1 LVGVRLV
8 IAPDK
13 FKGTLSAREVAGAI
27 AAGVRRARSDATID
41 VRPMAD
47 GGEGTVEALRA
58 GMGGRLETH
67 IVPGP
72 LCAPLPAPLV
82 RFRDA
87 QVALE
92 AASAAGLWLFDGRPF
107 DGLDASTHGVGDLM
121 RRAVA
126 HGHTQSII
134 VGVGGTATTD
144 GGTGAAAAVGWRF
157 MDARGGELRPCGRRL
172 TDIARIHRPRERIQC
187 RVLGACDVTNPL
199 LGDHGAAR
207 VFAPQKGAS
216 EDDVALLEEGLSNLA
231 GLIRNDLG
239 LDVADVPGAGA
250 GGGLGAGLV
259 AFFDAELRRGFDL
272 VADASGLQHAL
283 DGAEA
288 VITGEGRLDRQ
299 SLAGKTAIGVA
310 RAARTA
316 GVPCHIIA
324 GEVELDGA
332 TLRAEGIASAVSL
345 VERAGAHRAMHDPA
359 TALADAAAELV
370 AKLEAQEPL

>member
-1 LVGVRLV
+1 VRIV

-13 FKGTLSAREVAGAI
+13 FKGTLSAGQAAEAI
-27 AAGVRRARSDATID
+27 AAGVQRVRADVTVD

-58 GMGGRLETH
+58 AMGGQLERHT
-67 IVPGP
+67 VSGP
-72 LCAPLPAPLV
+72 MGISLHATLA
-82 RFRDA
+82 RFGDG

-92 AASAAGLWLFDGRPF
+92 AATAAGLWLFDGRPF
-107 DGLDASTHGVGDLM
+107 DALDASTHGVGELM

-134 VGVGGTATTD
+134 VGVGGTSTTD

-157 MDARGGELRPCGRRL
+157 MDARGRELRPCGRRL
-172 TDIARIHRPRERIQC
+172 TDIARIDRPRWTSPC
-187 RVLGACDVTNPL
+187 RVVGACDVTNPL
-199 LGDHGAAR
+199 VGEDGAAR
-207 VFAPQKGAS
+207 VFGPQKGAS
-216 EDDVALLEEGLSNLA
+216 EGEVALLEEGLSNLA
-231 GLIRNDLG
+231 DRIRIDLG
-239 LDVADVPGAGA
+239 VDVPDVPGSGA

-259 AFFDAELRRGFDL
+259 AFFSAELRPGFDL
-272 VADASGLQHAL
+272 VADATGLQHAI

-310 RAARTA
+310 RAARSA

-324 GEVELDGA
+324 GAVELDEA
-332 TLRAEGIASAVSL
+332 TLGAEGVSSVLSL
-345 VERAGAHRAMHDPA
+345 VERTGTHRALHDPA
-359 TALADAAAELV
+359 RALADAAANLIDT
-370 AKLEAQEPL
+370 LEASEPL

>member
-1 LVGVRLV
+1 MRIV

-13 FKGTLSAREVAGAI
+13 FKGTLSAGQAAEAI
-27 AAGVRRARSDATID
+27 AAGVQRVRADLTVD

-58 GMGGRLETH
+58 AMGGHLERHT
-67 IVPGP
+67 VSGP
-72 LCAPLPAPLV
+72 MGVSVHATLA
-82 RFRDA
+82 RFGGG

-92 AASAAGLWLFDGRPF
+92 AATAAGLWLFDGRPF
-107 DGLDASTHGVGDLM
+107 DALDTSTHGVGELIL
-121 RRAVA
+121 RAVA

-157 MDARGGELRPCGRRL
+157 MDARGRELRPCGRRL
-172 TDIARIHRPRERIQC
+172 TDIARIDRPRRTSPC
-187 RVLGACDVTNPL
+187 PVVGACDVTNPL
-199 LGDHGAAR
+199 VGRDGAAR
-207 VFAPQKGAS
+207 VFGPQKGAS
-216 EDDVALLEEGLSNLA
+216 EGEVALLEEGLSNLA
-231 GLIRNDLG
+231 DRIRIDLG
-239 LDVADVPGAGA
+239 VDVPDVPGSGA

-259 AFFDAELRRGFDL
+259 AFFSAELRPGFDL
-272 VADASGLQHAL
+272 VADATGLQHAL

-310 RAARTA
+310 RAARSA

-324 GEVELDGA
+324 GAVELDEA
-332 TLRAEGIASAVSL
+332 TLGAEGIPSVLSL
-345 VERAGAHRAMHDPA
+345 VERSGTHRALHDPA
-359 TALADAAAELV
+359 TALADAAADV
-370 AKLEAQEPL
+370 IDTLEAREPL